1 MWSLLYLI
9 EKKIRMQ
16 NLCFSKY
23 TARPHKVWKVTV
35 VKFGTT
41 STFCKFTVG
50 NITFQSKVGHTFDWS
65 SISYCFLCIITE
77 LSKIQGPTGW
87 HTMLLIYRIREFS
100 FQKNNYALVLL
111 TQLIKLMVDVT
122 HTIYMSVLV
131 VVLLKET
138 LITVVSYCYKYIS
151 LVLV

>member
-1 MWSLLYLI
+1 
-9 EKKIRMQ
+9 
-16 NLCFSKY
+16 
-23 TARPHKVWKVTV
+23 
-35 VKFGTT
+35 
-41 STFCKFTVG
+41 
-50 NITFQSKVGHTFDWS
+50 
-65 SISYCFLCIITE
+65 
-77 LSKIQGPTGW
+77 
-87 HTMLLIYRIREFS
+87 MLLIYRIREFS

-151 LVLV
+151 LVLVKWKPHIIEYTVVLCNLIITRSSFQ

>member
-1 MWSLLYLI
+1 MAHCAVDL
-9 EKKIRMQ
+9 Q
-16 NLCFSKY
+16 NKGVY
-23 TARPHKVWKVTV
+23 IP
-35 VKFGTT
+35 
-41 STFCKFTVG
+41 
-50 NITFQSKVGHTFDWS
+50 
-65 SISYCFLCIITE
+65 
-77 LSKIQGPTGW
+77 
-87 HTMLLIYRIREFS
+87 
-100 FQKNNYALVLL
+100 NNNCGLVLL